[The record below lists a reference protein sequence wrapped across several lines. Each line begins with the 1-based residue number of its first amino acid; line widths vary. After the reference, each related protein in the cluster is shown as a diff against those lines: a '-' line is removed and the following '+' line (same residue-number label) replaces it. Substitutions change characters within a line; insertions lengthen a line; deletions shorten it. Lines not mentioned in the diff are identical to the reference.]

1 MMIRRVAVLVLVV
14 LVGLAAIPISASYAT
29 MQPSEKPPIS
39 AAKAS
44 CQEVVTRALDA
55 AQNSCGSLSNDS
67 ACYASNKVT
76 AESRGGPLK
85 FDAVGDRVPLQSI
98 SRLVT
103 SPLDAAQGLWG
114 VSVLRMRANL
124 PDTMPGQNV
133 TVLVYGDTSIENV
146 SGDMQAFYFTSGLG
160 QTNCQEAPRDG
171 IVVHSPQH
179 AKATFTVN
187 GVQIT
192 MASTVVLRAE
202 RNKSMSVQLVE
213 GSASVVA
220 AGVTQ
225 VLLPGQLVSVS
236 LGGANGLTAVSAP
249 SAPTIVV
256 IEPVVITI
264 LNILIV
270 SENATPTQTPNL
282 TGTPTQTATP
292 GPSPTATATLS
303 GTPTSIPYTTI
314 VIEGPVEQIDLTVNV
329 IVVYGQKIRLRRDDP
344 IRTRVKIGDWIRI
357 SGNFDHDENNQ
368 IIIIAVVVVI
378 IDAPTVIIVAPGNPG
393 RPANNGND
401 GHHHHDDDD

>member
-14 LVGLAAIPISASYAT
+14 LVGLAAIPISASYAGL
-29 MQPSEKPPIS
+29 QPSEKPLIR
-39 AAKAS
+39 AANAS
-44 CQEVVTRALDA
+44 CQEVVTRALEA
-55 AQNSCGSLSNDS
+55 AQNSCGGLGNGS

-103 SPLDAAQGLWG
+103 SPLDMAQGLWG
-114 VSVLRMRANL
+114 VSVLKMRANL
-124 PDTMPGQNV
+124 PNTMPGQNV

-146 SGDMQAFYFTSGLG
+146 SGDMQAFYFTSGPG
-160 QTNCQEAPRDG
+160 PANCQEAPRDG
-171 IVVHSPQH
+171 IIVRSPQH
-179 AKATFTVN
+179 EKVTFSVN

-192 MASTVVLRAE
+192 MASTVVLHAE

-225 VLLPGQLVSVS
+225 VLLPGQLVSVT

-270 SENATPTQTPNL
+270 SEKATPAATLPATMPATPPATPNATAPATPGATPTNVPF
-282 TGTPTQTATP
+282 
-292 GPSPTATATLS
+292 
-303 GTPTSIPYTTI
+303 TTI
-314 VIEGPVEQIDLTVNV
+314 VIEGPVEQIDLTVNIV
-329 IVVYGQKIRLRRDDP
+329 VVYGQKIRLRRDDP
-344 IRTRVKIGDWIRI
+344 IRTRIKVGDWIRI
-357 SGNFDHDENNQ
+357 NGNFDHDENNQ